1 MADFADI
8 AAAREAEIRADALA
22 ARRSAP
28 APGATAK
35 ECQECGDPIPEA
47 RRKAQPGC
55 TRCTGCQEY
64 YDRQIA

>member
-1 MADFADI
+1 MADFADL
-8 AAAREAEIRADALA
+8 AAAREAEMRADALA

-28 APGATAK
+28 VPTATAI
-35 ECQECGDPIPEA
+35 ECEECGDPIPEA

-55 TRCTGCQEY
+55 TRCTECQEH